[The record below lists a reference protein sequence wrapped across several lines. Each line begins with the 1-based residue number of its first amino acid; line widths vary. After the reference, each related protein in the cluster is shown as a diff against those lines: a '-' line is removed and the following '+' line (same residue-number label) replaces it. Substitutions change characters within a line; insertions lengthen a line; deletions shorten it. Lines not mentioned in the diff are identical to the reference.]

1 VTVTRFHILAC
12 AGIAISAMASAQNA
26 PKPVARA
33 DYIKAVDDHFN
44 GADANHDGFISRA
57 ELVAQ
62 QQRDLEAA
70 KGRINQQLQ
79 IRFNQLDTNHD
90 GKLSLQEFMGV
101 TPALKVNETPEQMLA
116 RLDSNHDGKISAA
129 EFRDP
134 ELAKF
139 NKIDANHDGVVSVQ
153 ELQGAAG
160 RK

>member
-1 VTVTRFHILAC
+1 MTRFHILAC
-12 AGIAISAMASAQNA
+12 AGIAVSAVASAQNA
-26 PKPVARA
+26 PKPVTRA
-33 DYIKAVDDHFN
+33 DYVKAVDGRFN
-44 GADANHDGFISRA
+44 GADTNHDGFVSRA
-57 ELVAQ
+57 ELLAQ

-79 IRFNQLDTNHD
+79 ARFNQLDTNHD
-90 GKLSLQEFMGV
+90 GKLSVQEFLSV
-101 TPALKVNETPEQMLA
+101 TPPIKANESAEQMIA
-116 RLDSNHDGKISAA
+116 RVDANHDGKISAA

-139 NKIDANHDGVVSVQ
+139 NRIDANHDGVVSVQ